1 MKKND
6 DCGENGALM
15 GCRSLNH
22 LGRDSSSSSSSVH
35 PITMKPKP
43 HKKTITTH
51 FQKPPSPAENP
62 SDYAFKI
69 TKTAV
74 SQICQSV
81 GFKTTQLSALE
92 TLTHVATLCLQT
104 LPKQLY
110 YIPMRLT
117 VLNQTSLTSSTH
129 YMTCILYE
137 VSQEG
142 PHCIVIVVA

>member
-1 MKKND
+1 
-6 DCGENGALM
+6 
-15 GCRSLNH
+15 
-22 LGRDSSSSSSSVH
+22 
-35 PITMKPKP
+35 MKPKP

-51 FQKPPSPAENP
+51 FQKPPAPAENP